1 MRAGAARHAR
11 EAVHPLAG
19 LGARVNE
26 LLEQIQGGL
35 LERARAFV
43 AENTTRVSSWDE
55 FKQVMATK
63 RGFLLAGMCSSSEC
77 EAKIKEETKATV
89 RCFPLLR
96 DEARA
101 CIRCGSAGKIAYF
114 AQAY

>member
-1 MRAGAARHAR
+1 
-11 EAVHPLAG
+11 
-19 LGARVNE
+19 
-26 LLEQIQGGL
+26 
-35 LERARAFV
+35 
-43 AENTTRVSSWDE
+43 
-55 FKQVMATK
+55 MASK

-96 DEARA
+96 DEVRA